1 MPVMAEADSIWVM
14 NALFAM
20 AGAALIVVVLV
31 EGFETVV
38 LPHIVFRRVRLT
50 RFFYM
55 GTWRVWSLIVCGAF
69 APGRRREIFL
79 SLYGP
84 LSLIIL
90 LGLWAFL
97 LITGFALLYYSSA
110 DGVFEGV
117 KTGNA
122 GFPGCLYYRG
132 TTFFTLGLGD
142 VLPRVPWARALTVLE
157 AGTGFGFLAI
167 FISYLP
173 PLNQFF
179 YNRETPVSALSARVG
194 TPASAFGILD
204 RHIAGQNLDV
214 LHQLLY
220 DWERW
225 AAELHESHLAYPVLA
240 YFRSEHED
248 QSWLTALAAIMD
260 TCAFIMSGMEGACK
274 CQAELT
280 FSMSLHAITDMSSV
294 FHCPPEPPVDRLV
307 PGELDR
313 LRLKMLEKGFL
324 GLPDAV
330 ELDRKL
336 AQLCSRYEPYV
347 QALAGRFHLAVPPWA
362 GTTEPEK

>member
-1 MPVMAEADSIWVM
+1 M
-14 NALFAM
+14 NALSAL
-20 AGAALIVVVLV
+20 AGAALILIVLI

-50 RFFYM
+50 RFFYR
-55 GTWRVWSLIVCGAF
+55 GTWKAWSLMVCGAF

-90 LGLWAFL
+90 LGLWAAL
-97 LITGFALLYYSSA
+97 LVSGFALLYYSIA
-110 DGVFEGV
+110 GVFGGA

-122 GFPGCLYYRG
+122 GFSGCLYYSG

-142 VLPRVPWARALTVLE
+142 VLPMAPWAKALTVLE

-167 FISYLP
+167 FINYLP

-194 TPASAFGILD
+194 APVSAFAILD

-225 AAELHESHLAYPVLA
+225 ASELHESHLAYPVLA

-248 QSWLTALAAIMD
+248 QSWLMALTAVMD

-280 FSMSLHAITDMSSV
+280 FSMSMHTLTDLSSV
-294 FHCPPEPPVDRLV
+294 FHCPPVRPDSPSVPDSPPVHERLS
-307 PGELDR
+307 PGELDHI
-313 LRLKMLEKGFL
+313 RLKMLEKGFS
-324 GLPDAV
+324 GLPDAG
-330 ELDRKL
+330 DMHKKL
-336 AQLCSRYEPYV
+336 AQLRLRYEPYV
-347 QALAGRFHLAVPPWA
+347 QALASRFHMAVPPWVRKA
-362 GTTEPEK
+362 QAEK